1 VVRRLKSS
9 VVLPMHWFSGASLEV
24 FLAEMGSEFDVVRPE
39 ISQID
44 LSLSRLPAKPT
55 IIVLEPDLL
64 P

>member
-1 VVRRLKSS
+1 
-9 VVLPMHWFSGASLEV
+9 
-24 FLAEMGSEFDVVRPE
+24 VVRPE

-44 LSLSRLPAKPT
+44 MSLSRLPSKPT